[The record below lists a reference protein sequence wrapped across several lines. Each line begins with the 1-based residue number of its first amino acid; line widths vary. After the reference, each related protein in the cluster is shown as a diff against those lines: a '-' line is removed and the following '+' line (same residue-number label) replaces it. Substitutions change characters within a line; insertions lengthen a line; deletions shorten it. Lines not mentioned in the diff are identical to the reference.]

1 MDSRIHNVCHLM
13 NIAQCM
19 QLPDLQYEMSLTQT
33 FAFTHTRARSSSFK
47 GFADLCVRFTP
58 VHSPGGQYNTY
69 SIRAEGQG
77 SQTLCLTC
85 KNGFIAASIHSDNFF
100 FHKTNVLI

>member
-1 MDSRIHNVCHLM
+1 M

-19 QLPDLQYEMSLTQT
+19 QLPDLQYEMSLTHT
-33 FAFTHTRARSSSFK
+33 LAFTHTRSSSFK
-47 GFADLCVRFTP
+47 GFADLCIRFTP

-69 SIRAEGQG
+69 SIRAEGRG
-77 SQTLCLTC
+77 SLTLCLTC
-85 KNGFIAASIHSDNFF
+85 KNGFIAASIHSDNSF